1 MQKHCLK
8 SGNTHQAG
16 QAQWALNSVYVASNA
31 LSTMVNLLNVL
42 PTGFASN
49 SGCILP
55 QRTAQKL
62 RRINNEISPGATYL
76 HSGNGKCVCGRKNS
90 LRKCADNEKTRS
102 FFVISIASSFGHS
115 IRQEKNRVHNIP
127 TQRIERNLY
136 YN

>member
-1 MQKHCLK
+1 
-8 SGNTHQAG
+8 
-16 QAQWALNSVYVASNA
+16 
-31 LSTMVNLLNVL
+31 MVNLLNVL

-62 RRINNEISPGATYL
+62 RRINNEISTGGAYL
-76 HSGNGKCVCGRKNS
+76 FSGNGKCVYGRKNS

-102 FFVISIASSFGHS
+102 FFVISIASSIGYS

-127 TQRIERNLY
+127 IQRIERNLY